1 MEQKSKRAKLNN
13 KKRMTAVMQALET
26 RYPEPERGLKSG
38 EDPFRLLIMAI
49 LSAQTTDSRVNLI
62 SPALFEQFPDAKSI
76 ADSSEGELEEY
87 IKTVGLYNTKA
98 KNIRNAC
105 RRLVDTYE
113 GVIPSKMEDLLTL
126 GGVGRKVAN
135 LIRGDL
141 YGLGG
146 IVADTHCIRIANRL
160 GFVSSTN
167 PLKVE
172 KALDPLVP
180 KDKQSEFCHRI
191 VLFGREVCSAR
202 NPKCSGCEL
211 FTSCDRNGV

>member
-49 LSAQTTDSRVNLI
+49 LSAQTTDARVNLI
-62 SPALFEQFPDAKSI
+62 SPALFERFPDAKSI

-105 RRLVDTYE
+105 RRLVDAYE

>member
-1 MEQKSKRAKLNN
+1 MEQKPKRAKLSN
-13 KKRMTAVMQALET
+13 KKRMTAVIHALET
-26 RYPEPERGLKSG
+26 RYPEPESGLKSG

-49 LSAQTTDSRVNLI
+49 LSAQTTDARVNLI
-62 SPALFEQFPDAKSI
+62 SPALFERFPDAKSI

-105 RRLVDTYE
+105 RRLVDVY
-113 GVIPSKMEDLLTL
+113 GSVIPSKMEDLLTL

-202 NPKCSGCEL
+202 NPKCSSCEL
-211 FTSCDRNGV
+211 FASCDRNGV